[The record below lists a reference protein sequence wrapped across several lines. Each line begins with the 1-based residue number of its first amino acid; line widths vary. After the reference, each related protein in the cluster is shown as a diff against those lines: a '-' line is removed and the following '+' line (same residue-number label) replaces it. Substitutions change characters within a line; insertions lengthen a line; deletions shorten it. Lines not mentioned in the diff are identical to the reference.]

1 MHTRAASLAVAMA
14 LAAGIGGCV
23 GGPEEGVL
31 RLGFFPNLT
40 HAQALVGSH
49 TGLFQEALGDTQ
61 LRVQTFNAGPA
72 AIMALLSGH
81 VDVVYVGPTPTVN
94 AIEAAGPDSLR
105 IVAGAASGGVSF
117 VVRPGFPAGDGA
129 DWSRA
134 RFAAPQ
140 LGNTQDVAL
149 KHYLLERGYATTDR
163 GGPVQVIN
171 APNPY
176 ILALFQQG
184 EVDGAWIPEPWVTRL
199 VREGGAEVLLQ
210 EESLWPE
217 GSYVT
222 THIVTTPRFAAERGE
237 DLRRLLQAHVELT
250 RRLSEDPAPLLAD
263 INAAIESHTGQ
274 RMGEETLVSAIT
286 RIRFT
291 HDPLPPSFLQQFEH
305 ARELGFVRG
314 KAPPAERVYELAP
327 LADALQEAG
336 LPPLQAGRGV
346 RLRYEN
352 VGHTFSRSRR
362 AMEAVRNFN
371 LDVPP
376 GEFVVL
382 LGPSGCGKST
392 VLSFTAG
399 LESPTSG
406 RVEVDGKAV
415 SGPGPDRMMVFQK
428 PTLFPW
434 LNVQKNVEFGL
445 ARAGVGP
452 AERRERARE
461 LLRRVQL
468 AGFERHLPHQLSG
481 GMQQRVAL
489 ARSLALEPKVLLL
502 DEPFAALDALTRED
516 LQDQVERSWMQDR
529 PTTVFVTH
537 DVHEAARLADRIVIM
552 SHRPGTVKAVIP
564 IREPRPRDGD
574 ADEVVGA
581 ARQARAVL
589 ADEVQWAREEQAR
602 RMEEEDR

>member
-1 MHTRAASLAVAMA
+1 
-14 LAAGIGGCV
+14 
-23 GGPEEGVL
+23 
-31 RLGFFPNLT
+31 
-40 HAQALVGSH
+40 
-49 TGLFQEALGDTQ
+49 
-61 LRVQTFNAGPA
+61 
-72 AIMALLSGH
+72 
-81 VDVVYVGPTPTVN
+81 
-94 AIEAAGPDSLR
+94 
-105 IVAGAASGGVSF
+105 
-117 VVRPGFPAGDGA
+117 VRWRD
-129 DWSRA
+129 
-134 RFAAPQ
+134 
-140 LGNTQDVAL
+140 
-149 KHYLLERGYATTDR
+149 
-163 GGPVQVIN
+163 
-171 APNPY
+171 
-176 ILALFQQG
+176 
-184 EVDGAWIPEPWVTRL
+184 
-199 VREGGAEVLLQ
+199 
-210 EESLWPE
+210 
-217 GSYVT
+217 
-222 THIVTTPRFAAERGE
+222 
-237 DLRRLLQAHVELT
+237 
-250 RRLSEDPAPLLAD
+250 
-263 INAAIESHTGQ
+263 
-274 RMGEETLVSAIT
+274 
-286 RIRFT
+286 
-291 HDPLPPSFLQQFEH
+291 
-305 ARELGFVRG
+305 
-314 KAPPAERVYELAP
+314 
-327 LADALQEAG
+327 
-336 LPPLQAGRGV
+336 
-346 RLRYEN
+346 EN
-352 VGHTFSRSRR
+352 VGHVFSRSRR
-362 AMEAVRNFN
+362 AVEAVRNFN

-406 RVEVDGKAV
+406 RVEVDGKVV

-452 AERRERARE
+452 AERRERAKE

-574 ADEVVGA
+574 ADEVVNA